1 MARKTRGLFEPLSLP
16 DFGDID
22 RLADRIAQMQDRLF
36 SLEDQ
41 LDVERLSASVRA
53 RLEGEYATLKAAMD
67 KVKSGHDGGGDSG
80 GA

>member
-1 MARKTRGLFEPLSLP
+1 MARKTRGLFEPLSLR

-53 RLEGEYATLKAAMD
+53 RLEGNTPR
-67 KVKSGHDGGGDSG
+67 
-80 GA
+80 